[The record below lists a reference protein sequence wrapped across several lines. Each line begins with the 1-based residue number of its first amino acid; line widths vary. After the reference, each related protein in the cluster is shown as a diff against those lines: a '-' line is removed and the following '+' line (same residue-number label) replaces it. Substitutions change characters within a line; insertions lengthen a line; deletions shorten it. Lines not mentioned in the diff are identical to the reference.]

1 MSTKISLE
9 TKKEFLSWFLDYHQ
23 LKRREAMWI
32 LNYLMTHETVLNK
45 VHFVEAVRTTPR
57 GMALSAIGTEEEPFR
72 FFKEGSVFEDPE
84 QGFHEI
90 RLNWADQLYVE
101 LFFNDQWKSPEYVA
115 VLEDNP
121 YHRWN
126 DSVSDEVKQE
136 VDEALVKFDLERKK
150 AELTPK
156 INKAL
161 EEGNRA
167 LFDELSKEWNQLMVE
182 FEKL

>member
-1 MSTKISLE
+1 M
-9 TKKEFLSWFLDYHQ
+9 
-23 LKRREAMWI
+23 
-32 LNYLMTHETVLNK
+32 
-45 VHFVEAVRTTPR
+45 
-57 GMALSAIGTEEEPFR
+57 
-72 FFKEGSVFEDPE
+72 
-84 QGFHEI
+84 
-90 RLNWADQLYVE
+90 
-101 LFFNDQWKSPEYVA
+101 A